1 MTTVP
6 WDTAFDEVLRTSLP
20 LLKSGEELLP
30 GTPLSEYGL
39 DSMGMMQLIARLE
52 ASHGVSFPPGTMP
65 SGAFANPGVLWGMV
79 QAAQQAGEWQGDG
92 AVRRR
97 PVRGRRRSGLAG
109 WSEHGSQE
117 TAVGASWQL

>member
-20 LLKSGEELLP
+20 LLKQGEELLP
-30 GTPLSEYGL
+30 GTPLSDYGL

-52 ASHGVSFPPGTMP
+52 TSHGVSFPPGTMP
-65 SGAFANPGVLWGMV
+65 SCAFANPGVLWGMV
-79 QAAQQAGEWQGDG
+79 QAAQQADEWSGADG
-92 AVRRR
+92 ARRR
-97 PVRGRRRSGLAG
+97 PAQRRRRTGLAG

-117 TAVGASWQL
+117 TPAGASWQI

>member
-20 LLKSGEELLP
+20 LLKQGEELLP

-52 ASHGVSFPPGTMP
+52 TSHGVSFPPGTMP
-65 SGAFANPGVLWGMV
+65 SSAFANPGVLWGMV
-79 QAAQQAGEWQGDG
+79 QAAQQAGEWQSDG
-92 AVRRR
+92 GTRRR
-97 PVRGRRRSGLAG
+97 PARGRRQNGLAG
-109 WSEHGSQE
+109 WSEHGSQGT
-117 TAVGASWQL
+117 TAGASWQL